1 MSLFRELLLRLIA
14 GKYVVAINLRIVGNL
29 VIDTTV
35 NDQFMLLN
43 FNSRKKD
50 GKEVLFTSAV
60 KVHDFNKV
68 KPPKLAR
75 LVKDPTVE
83 N

>member
-1 MSLFRELLLRLIA
+1 MSLFRQWLLRLIA
-14 GKYVVAINLRIVGNL
+14 GKYVVAINLRVVGNL

-50 GKEVLFTSAV
+50 GKEVLFCSAV
-60 KVHDFNKV
+60 KTHKFE
-68 KPPKLAR
+68 
-75 LVKDPTVE
+75 TVE
-83 N
+83 PVGVSK